1 MLPIH
6 LALRLARRL
15 HAAWAARDQPPSD
28 PDRAWRSLDARLAEA
43 RRARHRVRLATA
55 AGLTLTL
62 PRLTAELTAR
72 LADLA
77 RQVEQLRVEYP
88 APAVRAPDPGEW
100 VAEVRQLEAEFG
112 AVEVRW
118 ADRVLRVVTDPVV
131 LRGVPLGPFAVE
143 FGWDRVGHEKA
154 VRCFDV
160 VALDPH
166 PAAGRDEVTH
176 PHVEGHTLCAG
187 DATVPLAQAVA
198 DGRLADA
205 FLLVRSVLTTY
216 NPRSAYVP
224 LAEWEG
230 FACADCGRRADRED
244 RSTCEA
250 CDRDLCGDC
259 ADSCAGCAETRCG
272 DCLESCDVCSVRHC
286 RGSLDTTPAGR
297 AVCPSCFAAC
307 ARCSVAVPRDELTAG
322 ARLCPTCD
330 HEEDDDTNDDVPTED
345 APAAGVPVDRA

>member
-15 HAAWAARDQPPSD
+15 HAAWAAHAQPPPD
-28 PDRAWRSLDARLAEA
+28 PEAGWRALDARLAEA

-55 AGLTLTL
+55 AGLALTL
-62 PRLTAELTAR
+62 PRLAAELAAR
-72 LADLA
+72 LDDLA
-77 RQVEQLRVEYP
+77 RRVEELRAGSAPP
-88 APAVRAPDPGEW
+88 AARAPDPADW

-112 AVEVRW
+112 TVEVRW

-143 FGWDRVGHEKA
+143 LAWDRVGQEKA

-176 PHVEGHTLCAG
+176 PHVEGNTLCAG
-187 DATVPLAQAVA
+187 DATVPLARAVA

-205 FLLVRSVLTTY
+205 FLLVRSVLTAY

-224 LAEWEG
+224 LAEWDG
-230 FACADCGRRADRED
+230 FCCADCGRRADPED
-244 RSTCEA
+244 RCTCGG
-250 CDRDLCGDC
+250 CDRDLCEDC
-259 ADSCAGCAETRCG
+259 ADACAACAETRCG
-272 DCLESCDVCSVRHC
+272 DCLEPCDVCAARHC
-286 RGSLDTTPAGR
+286 RGSLDTTPSGR
-297 AVCPSCFAAC
+297 AVCPGCFAAC
-307 ARCSVAVPRDELTAG
+307 ARCSAPVPKDELTAG
-322 ARLCPTCD
+322 TRLCPTCD
-330 HEEDDDTNDDVPTED
+330 EEDEDADDEEPIAD
-345 APAAGVPVDRA
+345 APAGGAG